1 MKFNILK
8 LLMQNIQSVTNV
20 NTFNTKIVKQFNLRL
35 RKSKKNKKYN
45 VWKECI
51 HLLYLHKIISKIDL
65 IL

>member
-1 MKFNILK
+1 MKFNVLK

-45 VWKECI
+45 V
-51 HLLYLHKIISKIDL
+51 
-65 IL
+65 